1 VRRLLL
7 IAVLASCGGRA
18 RPDPGPDPVPKT
30 VPDAGVS
37 APDAPLAL
45 EDDVPTLATRIAE
58 MIDALA
64 AALESDAAARDC
76 AALAGSA
83 RAVLDEHRVVRDA
96 AAEAARRG
104 RERDLDAALEAHASR
119 IAAAVTKMR
128 PALAACGADATFAE
142 AITPFDL

>member
-1 VRRLLL
+1 MKRLVL

-18 RPDPGPDPVPKT
+18 RPEPRPDPVPKA

-45 EDDVPTLATRIAE
+45 EDDPPTLATRIAE

-64 AALESDAAARDC
+64 AALEGEPDC
-76 AALAGSA
+76 AAMAGRA
-83 RAVLDEHRVVRDA
+83 RAVLDEHRGVRDA
-96 AAEAARRG
+96 SAEASRRG
-104 RERDLDAALEAHASR
+104 RERDLDAALETHAAR
-119 IAAAVTKMR
+119 IAAAVSKMR
-128 PALAACGADATFAE
+128 PALTACGADAAFAE

>member
-1 VRRLLL
+1 MRRLLL
-7 IAVLASCGGRA
+7 IAALGACSGSAGPDRGGER
-18 RPDPGPDPVPKT
+18 PGPKV

-45 EDDVPTLATRIAE
+45 EDDLPTLATRTAE

-64 AALESDAAARDC
+64 AALDGTDC
-76 AALAGSA
+76 AVLAGRA

-96 AAEAARRG
+96 AVEATRRG
-104 RERDLDAALEAHASR
+104 RDRDLDAALEPHTAR
-119 IAAAVTKMR
+119 IAAAITRVR
-128 PALAACGADATFAE
+128 PALAACGGDPGFAE

>member
-7 IAVLASCGGRA
+7 IVALAGCGGRA
-18 RPDPGPDPVPKT
+18 RPEPGPDPVPKAA
-30 VPDAGVS
+30 PDAGVS

-45 EDDVPTLATRIAE
+45 EDDVPALATRIAE

-64 AALESDAAARDC
+64 AALEGDRDC
-76 AALAGSA
+76 AAMAGSA
-83 RAVLDEHRVVRDA
+83 RTVLDEHRAVRDA

-104 RERDLDAALEAHASR
+104 RERDLDAALEAHAAR

-128 PALAACGADATFAE
+128 PALAACGSDAAFAE